1 MAFSSCVPAASS
13 AAETRVKHR
22 VCNCQSCRNT
32 GHDQIKEF
40 SYGAK
45 TMTSGTLSGEDDDG
59 GGGDESNNELLF
71 HQQQQQQPNLV
82 NLMLVLKNQSN
93 ITDNNDIN
101 YVDSSQLPNN
111 ITSDTTT
118 TNSTTLEKHRSVIS
132 GEVAGTN
139 YETTHDSNN
148 YLLVDG
154 DHEFNT
160 KDKSNVKRVWKM
172 QTTSRSN
179 IFVSLR
185 LNTFLL
191 IAVSTIFLL
200 TISSGVHAGP
210 INSTQVTQLVDSTTE
225 RVSENLNFSLF
236 VWLWTIRIIAQTY
249 W

>member
-1 MAFSSCVPAASS
+1 MAFSSCVPAASAS

-32 GHDQIKEF
+32 GHDQFREF

-45 TMTSGTLSGEDDDG
+45 TMTSGTVSGEDDDG
-59 GGGDESNNELLF
+59 GGGDESNNEL
-71 HQQQQQQPNLV
+71 QQPNLV

-93 ITDNNDIN
+93 ITDNNELN

-172 QTTSRSN
+172 QKTSRSN

-225 RVSENLNFSLF
+225 RVSENL
-236 VWLWTIRIIAQTY
+236 
-249 W
+249 